1 MNPEEK
7 IKTDRM
13 NVFRIIRRNIPL
25 HFINAAGL
33 SIVTAS
39 LLLSAGYL
47 YRELNYD
54 RHNTESERTARLSI
68 GFQDEPVDGRIWGE
82 IPVMLLKEIPEIEE
96 TASVFH
102 IQSCGFDYGGR
113 LVTAPDVFAVDS
125 GFFRIFDVRMLESAD
140 GIPGSEQIMVSE
152 SFASKLKGESGGDVL
167 MSPVRTDSR
176 KLRTDTFI
184 TGIFEDFPG
193 TSHFHPDAI
202 IYSSEGLGDVFAYV
216 YVLVKEGTDLRE
228 LAGKISSLWNEAGIY
243 PQGTV
248 PKAIL
253 TPLTD
258 IHLHSHNLREMEVN
272 GNATF
277 LWLIGGANTVLAIV
291 VLFNLWLN
299 GCIVFSYNR
308 RFYYIMRLHGAQ
320 VSAVLANEARI
331 ALVTGTISTAAG
343 LCLAHLAVHY
353 GLIPLK
359 IPPVAAAIIC
369 IAFLAAI
376 VTVSLLPALKDT
388 LRTRFSNTG
397 EALEQMRFSYSNV
410 RWMVSVQFFI
420 VITVITVASG
430 IGMQMG
436 LIEKTQSGGADK
448 NTIVL
453 KWQDDQVMENYAL
466 LKESL
471 LKHPEI
477 EAVTS
482 AFQIPGDAI
491 RDGAQVTAEGSG
503 YPVKLPL
510 LLVGEDFM
518 EFFGIRM
525 IGGNGF
531 SPMDMDYQTENGLL
545 HDRIAGNS
553 FSDRTEEYIIN
564 EKAMRALGFSD
575 PRQALGKTLGISQGT
590 IDYIRKGT
598 IVGVCEDF
606 NYTGVFEGSV
616 PLLIMQRNLFQSC
629 IMIRMAPGCS
639 EDGLEVFN
647 KVWAGVNPQREPDYT
662 LMSDIFSGQYRN
674 EMNARRLTGLFSIL
688 CLVLADLGLIIFM
701 AFIIK
706 RRTREIAI
714 RKVQGA
720 SVPGIVRMLNLDLI
734 RYIAVAFIV
743 SIPVSWLVLHRWLE
757 HFSYKI
763 HIWWWIFIAAGAI
776 VAVIALGSVSVQ
788 SWRAATA
795 NPVKGIGTE

>member
-1 MNPEEK
+1 
-7 IKTDRM
+7 M
-13 NVFRIIRRNIPL
+13 NVFRIIRRNISL
-25 HFINAAGL
+25 HAINAVGP

-47 YRELNYD
+47 HRELNYD

-96 TASVFH
+96 TAS
-102 IQSCGFDYGGR
+102 
-113 LVTAPDVFAVDS
+113 DVFAVDS

-152 SFASKLKGESGGDVL
+152 SFASKLKGESGRDVL

-397 EALEQMRFSYSNV
+397 GALEQMRFSYSNV
-410 RWMVSVQFFI
+410 RWMVS
-420 VITVITVASG
+420 S
-430 IGMQMG
+430 
-436 LIEKTQSGGADK
+436 
-448 NTIVL
+448 
-453 KWQDDQVMENYAL
+453 
-466 LKESL
+466 
-471 LKHPEI
+471 
-477 EAVTS
+477 
-482 AFQIPGDAI
+482 
-491 RDGAQVTAEGSG
+491 
-503 YPVKLPL
+503 
-510 LLVGEDFM
+510 
-518 EFFGIRM
+518 
-525 IGGNGF
+525 
-531 SPMDMDYQTENGLL
+531 
-545 HDRIAGNS
+545 S
-553 FSDRTEEYIIN
+553 FS
-564 EKAMRALGFSD
+564 L
-575 PRQALGKTLGISQGT
+575 
-590 IDYIRKGT
+590 
-598 IVGVCEDF
+598 
-606 NYTGVFEGSV
+606 
-616 PLLIMQRNLFQSC
+616 
-629 IMIRMAPGCS
+629 
-639 EDGLEVFN
+639 
-647 KVWAGVNPQREPDYT
+647 
-662 LMSDIFSGQYRN
+662 
-674 EMNARRLTGLFSIL
+674 
-688 CLVLADLGLIIFM
+688 
-701 AFIIK
+701 
-706 RRTREIAI
+706 
-714 RKVQGA
+714 
-720 SVPGIVRMLNLDLI
+720 
-734 RYIAVAFIV
+734 
-743 SIPVSWLVLHRWLE
+743 
-757 HFSYKI
+757 
-763 HIWWWIFIAAGAI
+763 
-776 VAVIALGSVSVQ
+776 
-788 SWRAATA
+788 
-795 NPVKGIGTE
+795 